1 MNSRATSFLGRTGTG
16 ILNGFAG
23 AGGTIC
29 LLGKGIYWCKA
40 SIPNRSKIVHQMDV
54 AGVGSLPVVSLVAI
68 FSGMVLSLQTGI
80 ELSHFHIEEMVGSI
94 VSVSMFREMGPV
106 ISAIIVAG
114 RVGAAMAAELGTM
127 RVSEE
132 IDALE
137 TMSINPVRFLIMPR
151 LAALVLMLPVLTV
164 FGILIGIFG
173 GAVIAKNIMNVDY
186 QVFLQNGIDFLH
198 YKDIFSGMTKSVVF
212 AFLIAGISCYQG
224 MNAAGGAEGV
234 GKATIRAVVLSFLF
248 VLIFDYFLTRFFY

>member
-1 MNSRATSFLGRTGTG
+1 MANFVERTGTA
-16 ILNGFAG
+16 ILNGAAG
-23 AGGTIC
+23 AGSTIC
-29 LLGKGIYWCKA
+29 LMAKGIYWCKA
-40 SIPNRSKIVHQMDV
+40 FGKNRSKIVHQMNV

-68 FSGMVLSLQTGI
+68 FSGMVLSLQAGL
-80 ELSHFHIEEMVGSI
+80 ELSRFHVEEMVGSL
-94 VSVSMFREMGPV
+94 VAVSMFREMGPV
-106 ISAIIVAG
+106 ITAIIGAG

-137 TMSINPVRFLIMPR
+137 TMSINPVRFLVTPR
-151 LAALVLMLPVLTV
+151 LVGLVLMMPVLTI

-173 GAVIAKNIMNVDY
+173 GAVIAKNIMNVHY
-186 QVFLQNGIDFLH
+186 EVFFQKGIEFLR
-198 YKDIFSGMTKSVVF
+198 YKDIFSGMTKSIVF
-212 AFLIAGISCYQG
+212 AFLIAGISCYEG
-224 MNAAGGAEGV
+224 MNAKGGAEGV